1 MIRLERKDFNMIFT
15 NKLQKY
21 QHYPLEKLVIMN
33 ALHLKKYYLLI
44 KVEWFRKTSKK
55 KKQKK
60 KERKKKE
67 KSRKKTNRFHY
78 K

>member
-55 KKQKK
+55 KKKK